1 MAPPPPREH
10 PAKAARTGTAARAP
24 RARRLPRPGGAAVA
38 AGALLWLAQ
47 PLYLAAEAVTASRFT
62 APYSFLDNAI
72 SDLGAT
78 SCTRVE
84 YAHGPV
90 PVCSPWSPVMNT
102 AFVVL
107 GLALAAGAVLLA
119 ARLPRDRAARAA
131 VALWVVAGLSAVGS
145 GVFSLDRAPAAHT
158 LASLPV
164 FVAQPCALITT
175 GVALRRHRR
184 LLGWSTIAVG
194 VVCVAGTAVFAA
206 RVDVEHFSGLFER
219 LALWPGHLWAVV
231 LAVALLRWRPPAA
244 ARPGAA
250 AR

>member
-10 PAKAARTGTAARAP
+10 PAGAARTGTA
-24 RARRLPRPGGAAVA
+24 ARRLPRPGGAAVA

-47 PLYLAAEAVTASRFT
+47 PLYLAAEAVTAGRFA

-90 PVCSPWSPVMNT
+90 PVCSPWSAVMNT
-102 AFVVL
+102 AFIVL
-107 GLALAAGAVLLA
+107 GLALAVGAPLLA
-119 ARLPRDRAARAA
+119 ARLPRDRAAKAA
-131 VALWVVAGLSAVGS
+131 VALWILAGLSAIGS
-145 GVFSLDRAPAAHT
+145 GVFPLDRAPAAHT
-158 LASLPV
+158 VASLPV

-194 VVCVAGTAVFAA
+194 AVCVAGTAVFAA

-219 LALWPGHLWAVV
+219 LALWPGHLWAAV

-244 ARPGAA
+244 AR
-250 AR
+250 